1 MHHHQAPSRDHVGE
15 VALHGAGRDALA
27 QLVFGVELVA
37 GHRQV
42 VSLKVTAVRSLA
54 LRAATLDP
62 LYSC

>member
-1 MHHHQAPSRDHVGE
+1 MGE